1 MARKKNIAAGQDAV
15 IYARYSSHNQREVS
29 IEQQVSE
36 CMKHAA
42 ELGLHVVG
50 TYEDR
55 AISGK
60 TDNRP
65 RFQQMMRDAEK
76 GKFQAVVSW
85 KSNRIGRNMLQAMV
99 NEAKLDDYGVKVFYA
114 EEDFDDTAAGRF
126 ALRNMMNVN
135 QFYSENMAEDITRG
149 LYDNASK
156 CMANGRQP
164 LGYKRGE
171 DGRVVL
177 DEANAAVVRE
187 IFTRVAAGDLFV
199 DIARD
204 LNAQG
209 IKTSK
214 GANWNKGSFQSICQN
229 ERYRGIY
236 IYGDVRVADGI
247 PRIVSDDLWY
257 RVQEAMRMKKN
268 PVGTRH
274 RVGAED
280 YLLTGKL
287 RCGHCGSY
295 MTGVSGTSRNGEL
308 HYYYTC
314 QKRRTEHACDKKN
327 IRRDVIEPAV
337 AQAIKM
343 YCLTDDVIA
352 WIADRTVEYW
362 EKHDNDLQIEALEQQ
377 LEENK
382 KATSNMLKAIEMGI
396 ITEATRTRMVELETE
411 QSRLSVQLNAAKEDV
426 VKIDREQIISY
437 LELLQ
442 QGDIH
447 DRDFQMELFKNFL
460 VAVYVYDDNRM
471 KLVFSCM
478 GDQNSVEIP
487 LETGEDPP
495 DGGLSP
501 DAKMFVLT
509 PDSSTKKALYFVGSM
524 VLFFLLSWRLRKK
537 SVKSLILQAHGRQ
550 PPILAVSLFLKILVR
565 CPTVLQA
572 DVSLPLDV
580 RSKVEVERDV
590 DLVSAIYVYPADE
603 LVDDHLLR
611 FKICTVVQVSIRNQF
626 IIQPRHFIHQ
636 LSRFLQFFTGR
647 FAKVF
652 QLREFL
658 FLRCNHFGKGFSR

>member
-1 MARKKNIAAGQDAV
+1 MARKKNIAAGLDAV

-29 IEQQVSE
+29 IEQQIAE
-36 CMKHAA
+36 CTKHAA
-42 ELGLHVVG
+42 ALGLRIVG

-76 GKFQAVVSW
+76 GKFQAVVAW

-411 QSRLSVQLNAAKEDV
+411 QSRLSVQLNVAKEDV

-509 PDSSTKKALYFVGSM
+509 PDSSTKKALYFAGST
-524 VLFFLLSWRLRKK
+524 VLFFLLKPIFWGCIASPAPF
-537 SVKSLILQAHGRQ
+537 SGFCRQ
-550 PPILAVSLFLKILVR
+550 FLYTPQFL
-565 CPTVLQA
+565 TL
-572 DVSLPLDV
+572 
-580 RSKVEVERDV
+580 
-590 DLVSAIYVYPADE
+590 
-603 LVDDHLLR
+603 HR
-611 FKICTVVQVSIRNQF
+611 FQKRI
-626 IIQPRHFIHQ
+626 
-636 LSRFLQFFTGR
+636 
-647 FAKVF
+647 FAAW
-652 QLREFL
+652 L
-658 FLRCNHFGKGFSR
+658 FSRQLHHPPQCTA